1 MSVWRKRRLKRGLS
15 VSEVANYLD
24 INYDKYLL
32 IDKGEIKMPNKYIEK
47 FNDLI
52 NRNKGELNINK
63 LTREQIVNEW
73 WNTMSTR
80 NETGKFKLYDKMRE
94 FNISTLGELGALL
107 GYSRAGAISNYLTGA
122 RPIKFDT
129 KNRIYSFFE
138 NELNIQA
145 PKTRTVKKRTN
156 NKENMIDTK
165 EYTKLLAWYE
175 KTDFAKWAT
184 DHGLDRK
191 LFREKSGLSY
201 GTVHSIF
208 TGLYRNP
215 QFKTLTRLK
224 DFIDNYTEKPVN
236 GPMGQ
241 VMTFTCVPT
250 EEVPEDIR
258 RMGEELVREVNE
270 NMSLKEK
277 LLTKYEQE
285 LENLDAMI
293 AHHEAA
299 LFDLR
304 KEKEFYEKIIN
315 DINED

>member
-145 PKTRTVKKRTN
+145 PKTRTVKKRAN
-156 NKENMIDTK
+156 NKENTIDVN
-165 EYTKLLAWYE
+165 EYAKLLAWYE

-184 DHGLDRK
+184 DRGLDRR

-215 QFKTLTRLK
+215 HLKTLTRLK
-224 DFIDNYTEKPVN
+224 DFIDNYTERPN
-236 GPMGQ
+236 NEPISQG
-241 VMTFTCVPT
+241 MTLTSVPID
-250 EEVPEDIR
+250 EVPEDIR
-258 RMGEELVREVNE
+258 RMGEELVKEVNE

-277 LLTKYEQE
+277 LLTKYNKVVEE
-285 LENLDAMI
+285 IESDINEYKHAIKKLEDKKA
-293 AHHEAA
+293 
-299 LFDLR
+299 
-304 KEKEFYEKIIN
+304 FYEQIIN